1 MSSGA
6 DLAPGNN
13 VIPRLPSRNVEVYTS
28 ENSVVAGFWQYGRV
42 TWVTFFAW
50 LTNVLCV
57 PVDWA
62 IFEYDLE
69 TRHAGEEKRSEDI
82 IVQPGNYVLLA
93 VGGELLP
100 LNSLSSTQIPRRC
113 GQAERRVPA
122 RKQLYTDGFLL
133 RPCHGGEVG
142 LDVNLVATKL
152 QPNIERRKAI
162 GEWDIDAFGASRT
175 DRLDTREIEE
185 AIVVALDV
193 SHSMGEKFDG
203 DSEDEDSDVDFDD
216 IALNEAMEEFSKR
229 HYRTSDA
236 LMQAKIF
243 LKNMDC
249 LASVARYIC
258 HGETTLHSGSGRQR
272 RMRAEEVLKEL
283 VVIYSRMHWAQFRV
297 MEPIRHFTLNL
308 SRCED
313 FIAVATDNITK
324 PQLVTYLV
332 QQAAGIKEDVNLL
345 ASNGVPKRFID
356 PLSGEVMVNPV
367 RASDGVIYERSR
379 ISAWLEHHSTSPM
392 DPTVLINSTL
402 VAVISLH
409 NPIRTFLGGRPR
421 ASLQQH
427 QQPLLIRVKTM
438 WGSVLNFMF
447 MPWVDGSWDGS
458 MRGRRLETPFF
469 FHNLPSQVQVF
480 RSTEGRRFSLDVV
493 ELDHRVWRYMPDNAD
508 RVRKDSRSMSRLD
521 IVKQAFEAFIN
532 KSEAFDHPIA
542 IGLVTFGKEVREVQN
557 LTLLKERFRDSLRT
571 IRADG
576 DTPLFDSLSVALSM
590 LQTFQAEHPAAAL
603 RIICLTDGCD
613 VGSSNLPHQI
623 TKKLQQSKVTVD
635 SLVVQTGDL
644 TNVLHPIS
652 IATGGYSFKID
663 TLENALNIVELET
676 VLRTKDRL
684 EHLQQPIVRTLWH
697 LLEYNDLYKYP
708 LDIVTADECP
718 DRKPHARLHEPLLAA
733 SRAAAR
739 ALPPSTDRQRRL
751 MQELREV
758 MNSSH
763 PAIDVYS
770 GSDLAFWKIV
780 IEAPK
785 GSPYEG
791 GTFLAYVNFG
801 SNYPQSAP
809 EVRFITPILHPN
821 INRHGKVCHAAL
833 DRSWVVDMTMKVIL
847 QVLYGILLTPDTDN
861 PVRAAF
867 YIVLVGCFDHA
878 VLSGSIFMPR
888 WSTMM
893 IPVFTPRECMRW
905 FRDTH

>member
-1 MSSGA
+1 
-6 DLAPGNN
+6 
-13 VIPRLPSRNVEVYTS
+13 
-28 ENSVVAGFWQYGRV
+28 
-42 TWVTFFAW
+42 
-50 LTNVLCV
+50 
-57 PVDWA
+57 
-62 IFEYDLE
+62 
-69 TRHAGEEKRSEDI
+69 
-82 IVQPGNYVLLA
+82 
-93 VGGELLP
+93 
-100 LNSLSSTQIPRRC
+100 
-113 GQAERRVPA
+113 
-122 RKQLYTDGFLL
+122 
-133 RPCHGGEVG
+133 
-142 LDVNLVATKL
+142 
-152 QPNIERRKAI
+152 
-162 GEWDIDAFGASRT
+162 
-175 DRLDTREIEE
+175 
-185 AIVVALDV
+185 
-193 SHSMGEKFDG
+193 
-203 DSEDEDSDVDFDD
+203 
-216 IALNEAMEEFSKR
+216 
-229 HYRTSDA
+229 
-236 LMQAKIF
+236 
-243 LKNMDC
+243 
-249 LASVARYIC
+249 
-258 HGETTLHSGSGRQR
+258 
-272 RMRAEEVLKEL
+272 
-283 VVIYSRMHWAQFRV
+283 MHWAQFRV

-356 PLSGEVMVNPV
+356 PLSGEVMVDPV

-438 WGSVLNFMF
+438 WGSVLKYVLNTEANAVLSVLFDNWLF
-447 MPWVDGSWDGS
+447 TGRAPSVSCLCHGQRFSSVDGSWDGS
-458 MRGRRLETPFF
+458 MRGRRLEPPFF

-480 RSTEGRRFSLDVV
+480 RSTEGHRFSLDVV

-571 IRADG
+571 IRTADG

-791 GTFLAYVNFG
+791 GTFLAYVDFG

-861 PVRAAF
+861 PYNDDTGIHAQRVHEMVQRHALKTRAE
-867 YIVLVGCFDHA
+867 
-878 VLSGSIFMPR
+878 
-888 WSTMM
+888 WK
-893 IPVFTPRECMRW
+893 RELEAE
-905 FRDTH
+905 D